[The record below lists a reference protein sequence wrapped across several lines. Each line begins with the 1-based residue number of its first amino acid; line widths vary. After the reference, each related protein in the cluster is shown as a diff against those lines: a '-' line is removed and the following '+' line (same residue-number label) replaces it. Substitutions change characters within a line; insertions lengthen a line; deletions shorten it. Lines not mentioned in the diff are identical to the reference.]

1 MYYENAN
8 NFYILIFQNLPKSI
22 FILLVFA
29 LESLTC
35 IFNLTKLKFN
45 KYLYFI
51 PDLHA
56 ILVQRVGPNL
66 IFASTKYHPG
76 TQVCILPAASLPL
89 CSLFPRPS
97 LTVLVPRIF
106 FLQNLIMTSCS
117 ESLWSKHSW
126 FVSVF
131 TSLDFRLILYSLDV
145 GYCVP
150 NLSKKVNFV
159 ITF

>member
-56 ILVQRVGPNL
+56 ILVQRVVPNL
-66 IFASTKYHPG
+66 IFAPPSTIPG
-76 TQVCILPAASLPL
+76 CRSASCPHL
-89 CSLFPRPS
+89 PS
-97 LTVLVPRIF
+97 LSAHV
-106 FLQNLIMTSCS
+106 SCG
-117 ESLWSKHSW
+117 
-126 FVSVF
+126 
-131 TSLDFRLILYSLDV
+131 R
-145 GYCVP
+145 P
-150 NLSKKVNFV
+150 
-159 ITF
+159 

>member
-1 MYYENAN
+1 MAFQAEQKIKAD
-8 NFYILIFQNLPKSI
+8 ILRSLSTEQLFRLLSDSDLNVLMKTLGLLRNLLSTRPVSKITRVSR
-22 FILLVFA
+22 LT
-29 LESLTC
+29 SLAYT
-35 IFNLTKLKFN
+35 L
-45 KYLYFI
+45 
-51 PDLHA
+51 
-56 ILVQRVGPNL
+56 Q
-66 IFASTKYHPG
+66 ST
-76 TQVCILPAASLPL
+76 ALPL

-131 TSLDFRLILYSLDV
+131 TSLDFHLFLYSLDV